1 MLARVFFGVSF
12 FLFSSTFVWGSFFL
26 VLGWA
31 VFCVWWYFLS
41 SFFGPCVWLGQLKQ
55 HSFFNII
62 GNDCHGHPL
71 PGSHCFVLWPCGLL
85 LGNSLDQGVGP
96 WELKNV
102 PFGIKLGGTMEGVSS
117 VMSA

>member
-1 MLARVFFGVSF
+1 MGR
-12 FLFSSTFVWGSFFL
+12 FLCV
-26 VLGWA
+26 V
-31 VFCVWWYFLS
+31 VFCFLS
-41 SFFGPCVWLGQLKQ
+41 LFFWPCGWLGQLKQ
-55 HSFFNII
+55 HRFFNII
-62 GNDCHGHPL
+62 GNVCHGHPL

-85 LGNSLDQGVGP
+85 SGNSLDQGVGP